1 VTRFAVRV
9 MVVNMFY
16 EDATML
22 PSCWHKRQPL
32 RPCTYASGAT
42 LDGSV
47 VCTNAFSSVVSA
59 NASLLRQVVGQ
70 CYRDRPPFI
79 TSTALRAADPPD
91 TLAPAAD
98 LETSAVE
105 LPRFSAR
112 AVGISAHACEWEVCE
127 AAGLNGP

>member
-1 VTRFAVRV
+1 MKTLRCCPHADISDNPYGRVRMPPAPRSMAASSAPTPSV
-9 MVVNMFY
+9 
-16 EDATML
+16 
-22 PSCWHKRQPL
+22 PSCL
-32 RPCTYASGAT
+32 R
-42 LDGSV
+42 
-47 VCTNAFSSVVSA
+47 

-70 CYRDRPPFI
+70 CYRDRPPFV

-112 AVGISAHACEWEVCE
+112 AVGVSAHACE
-127 AAGLNGP
+127 